1 MTMHDR
7 RWLKPALMC
16 LVALLAWP
24 VMAQARDDLDVTM
37 RMVVDDEDLSNSVV
51 REIELPEPMV
61 SGRPERPGKPET
73 PARPERPDIET
84 ALDAMERGQEIGES
98 ASERASEAREL
109 IDSERPGSDDF
120 LDSLPG
126 KDDITDL
133 PGTGDL
139 LDDTGELLDNTTDT
153 LESGAG
159 EL

>member
-7 RWLKPALMC
+7 QWLKPALMC

-37 RMVVDDEDLSNSVV
+37 RMVVDDEDLTNSVV
-51 REIELPEPMV
+51 REIELPEPMT
-61 SGRPERPGKPET
+61 PET

-84 ALDAMERGQEIGES
+84 ALDAMERGQDIGES

-109 IDSERPGSDDF
+109 IDSERPGSDDL
-120 LDSLPG
+120 LDSLPDE
-126 KDDITDL
+126 DDITDL
-133 PGTGDL
+133 PGTDDL
-139 LDDTGELLDNTTDT
+139 LDEAGELLDSTSDQ
-153 LESGAG
+153 LDSDGV

>member
-37 RMVVDDEDLSNSVV
+37 RMVVDDEDLTNSVV
-51 REIELPEPMV
+51 REIELPEPMIT
-61 SGRPERPGKPET
+61 GRSERPGT

-84 ALDAMERGQEIGES
+84 ALDAMERGQDIGES

-109 IDSERPGSDDF
+109 IDSDRPGSDDL
-120 LDSLPG
+120 LDLLPG

-139 LDDTGELLDNTTDT
+139 LDDAGELLDSTSDK
-153 LESGAG
+153 LENGAS

>member
-1 MTMHDR
+1 MKMHDR
-7 RWLKPALMC
+7 QWLKPALMC

-37 RMVVDDEDLSNSVV
+37 RMVVDDEDLTNSVV

-61 SGRPERPGKPET
+61 TGRSERPGA
-73 PARPERPDIET
+73 PARPERPDIEA
-84 ALDAMERGQEIGES
+84 ALDAMERGQDIGES

-109 IDSERPGSDDF
+109 IDSDRPGSDDL
-120 LDSLPG
+120 LDLLPG

-139 LDDTGELLDNTTDT
+139 LNDAGELLDSTSEQ
-153 LESGAG
+153 LESGAA